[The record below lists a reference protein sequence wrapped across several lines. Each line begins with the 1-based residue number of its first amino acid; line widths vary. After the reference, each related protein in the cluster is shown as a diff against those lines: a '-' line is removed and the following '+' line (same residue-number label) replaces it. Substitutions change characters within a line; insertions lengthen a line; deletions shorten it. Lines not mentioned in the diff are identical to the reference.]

1 MCYDFLKFIEVRKK
15 GKYLL
20 QVNIRSAGYET
31 DEKIIR
37 NIAFSMKQGELV
49 ALIGANGAGKS
60 TTIKSILGLLTNM
73 EGEISFGKKNN
84 PYAYVPEQPTYYD
97 YLTLWEHI
105 ELLMAA
111 RGCEVGSWEEK
122 ANELLHTFRME
133 EHKHEYLSKFSKGMK
148 QKSMLILAFLTEPDF
163 YIIDEPFIGLDPV
176 ATKEFLNF
184 LYKEKE
190 RGVGI
195 LLCTH
200 VLDTAER
207 ICERFL
213 LISQGTLVADG
224 HLEAIQALAEMP
236 GSPLLDCFDA
246 IVRREQHDKRTI

>member
-1 MCYDFLKFIEVRKK
+1 MLE
-15 GKYLL
+15 
-20 QVNIRSAGYET
+20 VNIRSAGYEIGEET
-31 DEKIIR
+31 IHDIEFSIEK
-37 NIAFSMKQGELV
+37 GELV

-60 TTIKSILGLLTNM
+60 TTIKTILGLLANIN
-73 EGEISFGKKNN
+73 GEISFGEKKN
-84 PYAYVPEQPTYYD
+84 PYAYVPEHPTYYD

-105 ELLMAA
+105 DLLMAA
-111 RGCEVGSWEEK
+111 REDEVGSWEGK
-122 ANELLHTFRME
+122 AEELLHMFRMDK
-133 EHKHEYLSKFSKGMK
+133 HKHEYLSKFSKGMK

-176 ATKEFLNF
+176 ATKEFLNY

-190 RGVGI
+190 RGAGI

-224 HLEAIQALAEMP
+224 NLHTIQMLAEMP
-236 GSPLLDCFDA
+236 DSPLLDCFDA
-246 IVRREQHDKRTI
+246 IVRREQHD

>member
-1 MCYDFLKFIEVRKK
+1 MLK
-15 GKYLL
+15 
-20 QVNIRSAGYET
+20 VNIRSAGYEIG
-31 DEKIIR
+31 ENIIHD
-37 NIAFSMKQGELV
+37 IAFSIEKGELV

-60 TTIKSILGLLTNM
+60 TTIKTILGLLVNM
-73 EGEISFGKKNN
+73 DGEISFGEKKN
-84 PYAYVPEQPTYYD
+84 PYAYVPEHPTYYD

-111 RGCEVGSWEEK
+111 RGSEMGSWEER
-122 ANELLHTFRME
+122 AEQLLHTFRINK
-133 EHKHEYLSKFSKGMK
+133 HKHEYLSKFSKGMK

-176 ATKEFLNF
+176 ATKEFLNY

-190 RGVGI
+190 RGAGI

-200 VLDTAER
+200 VLDTAEK

-224 HLEAIQALAEMP
+224 HLESIQILAEMP
-236 GSPLLDCFDA
+236 RSSLLDCFDV
-246 IVRREQHDKRTI
+246 IVRREQHD

>member
-1 MCYDFLKFIEVRKK
+1 MYWKWKE
-15 GKYLL
+15 GKCMLE
-20 QVNIRSAGYET
+20 VNIRSAGYEIG
-31 DEKIIR
+31 EKTIHD
-37 NIAFSMKQGELV
+37 IAFSIEKGELV

-60 TTIKSILGLLTNM
+60 TTIKTMLGLLVNM
-73 EGEISFGKKNN
+73 DGEISFGEKKN
-84 PYAYVPEQPTYYD
+84 PYAYVPEHPTYYD

-111 RGCEVGSWEEK
+111 RGSEMGSWEER
-122 ANELLHTFRME
+122 AEQLLHTFRMDK
-133 EHKHEYLSKFSKGMK
+133 HKHEYLSKFSKGMK

-176 ATKEFLNF
+176 ATKEFLSY

-190 RGVGI
+190 RGAGI

-200 VLDTAER
+200 VLDTAEK

-224 HLEAIQALAEMP
+224 HLESIQMLAEMP
-236 GSPLLDCFDA
+236 GSSLLDCFDV
-246 IVRREQHDKRTI
+246 IVRREQHD

>member
-1 MCYDFLKFIEVRKK
+1 MLE
-15 GKYLL
+15 
-20 QVNIRSAGYET
+20 VNIRSAGYEIG
-31 DEKIIR
+31 EKTIHD
-37 NIAFSMKQGELV
+37 IAFSIEKGELV

-60 TTIKSILGLLTNM
+60 TTIKTMLGLLVNM
-73 EGEISFGKKNN
+73 DGEISFGKKKN
-84 PYAYVPEQPTYYD
+84 PYAYVPEHPTYYD

-111 RGCEVGSWEEK
+111 RGSEMESWEER
-122 ANELLHTFRME
+122 AEQLLHTFRMDK
-133 EHKHEYLSKFSKGMK
+133 HKHEYLSKFSKGMK

-176 ATKEFLNF
+176 ATKEFLSY

-190 RGVGI
+190 RGAGI

-200 VLDTAER
+200 VLDTAEK

-213 LISQGTLVADG
+213 LISQGTLVAEG
-224 HLEAIQALAEMP
+224 HLESIQMLVEMP
-236 GSPLLDCFDA
+236 GSSLLDCFDV
-246 IVRREQHDKRTI
+246 IVRREQHD

>member
-1 MCYDFLKFIEVRKK
+1 MYWKWKEGECMLE
-15 GKYLL
+15 
-20 QVNIRSAGYET
+20 VNIRSAGY
-31 DEKIIR
+31 DLGEKTIHDID
-37 NIAFSMKQGELV
+37 FSIEKGELV

-60 TTIKSILGLLTNM
+60 TTIKTMLGLLVNM
-73 EGEISFGKKNN
+73 NGEISFGEKKN
-84 PYAYVPEQPTYYD
+84 PYAYVPEHPTYYD

-111 RGCEVGSWEEK
+111 RENKVGSWEKK
-122 ANELLHTFRME
+122 AKELLHMFRMDK
-133 EHKHEYLSKFSKGMK
+133 HKHEYLSKFSKGMK
-148 QKSMLILAFLTEPDF
+148 QKSMLILAFLIEPDF

-176 ATKEFLNF
+176 ATKEFLSY

-190 RGVGI
+190 RGAGI

-213 LISQGTLVADG
+213 LISKGTLVADG
-224 HLEAIQALAEMP
+224 HLEAIQTLAEMP
-236 GSPLLDCFDA
+236 GSSLLDCFDV
-246 IVRREQHDKRTI
+246 IVRREQHD

>member
-1 MCYDFLKFIEVRKK
+1 MLK
-15 GKYLL
+15 
-20 QVNIRSAGYET
+20 VNIRSAGYEIG
-31 DEKIIR
+31 EKTIHD
-37 NIAFSMKQGELV
+37 IAFSIEKGELV

-60 TTIKSILGLLTNM
+60 TTIKTMLGLLVNM
-73 EGEISFGKKNN
+73 NGEISFGEKKH
-84 PYAYVPEQPTYYD
+84 PYAYVPEHPTYYD

-111 RGCEVGSWEEK
+111 RENEVGSWERK
-122 ANELLHTFRME
+122 AEELLHMFRMDK
-133 EHKHEYLSKFSKGMK
+133 HKHEYLSKFSKGMK
-148 QKSMLILAFLTEPDF
+148 QKSMLILAFLTKPDF

-176 ATKEFLNF
+176 AAKEFLSY

-190 RGVGI
+190 RGAGI

-224 HLEAIQALAEMP
+224 HLEAIQTLAEMP
-236 GSPLLDCFDA
+236 GSSLLDCFDV
-246 IVRREQHDKRTI
+246 IIRREQHD

>member
-1 MCYDFLKFIEVRKK
+1 MLE
-15 GKYLL
+15 
-20 QVNIRSAGYET
+20 VNIRSAGYEIGEET
-31 DEKIIR
+31 IH
-37 NIAFSMKQGELV
+37 NIAFSIEKGELV

-60 TTIKSILGLLTNM
+60 TTIKTMLGLLVNM
-73 EGEISFGKKNN
+73 DGEISFGEKKN
-84 PYAYVPEQPTYYD
+84 PYAYVPEHPTYYD

-111 RGCEVGSWEEK
+111 RGSEMGSWEER
-122 ANELLHTFRME
+122 AEQLLHTFRMDK
-133 EHKHEYLSKFSKGMK
+133 HKHEYLSKFSKGMK
-148 QKSMLILAFLTEPDF
+148 QKSMLILAFLTESDF

-176 ATKEFLNF
+176 ATKEFLSY

-190 RGVGI
+190 RGAGI

-200 VLDTAER
+200 VLDTAEK

-224 HLEAIQALAEMP
+224 HLESIQMLAEMP
-236 GSPLLDCFDA
+236 GSSLLDCFDV
-246 IVRREQHDKRTI
+246 IVRREQHD

>member
-1 MCYDFLKFIEVRKK
+1 MLE
-15 GKYLL
+15 
-20 QVNIRSAGYET
+20 VNICSAGYEIG
-31 DEKIIR
+31 EKTIYD
-37 NIAFSMKQGELV
+37 IAFSIGKGELV

-60 TTIKSILGLLTNM
+60 TTIKTMLGLLVNM
-73 EGEISFGKKNN
+73 NGEISFGEKKN
-84 PYAYVPEQPTYYD
+84 PYAYVPEHPTYYD

-111 RGCEVGSWEEK
+111 RENEIGSWERK
-122 ANELLHTFRME
+122 AEELLHMFRMDK
-133 EHKHEYLSKFSKGMK
+133 HKHEYLSKFSKGMK

-176 ATKEFLNF
+176 ATKEFLSY

-190 RGVGI
+190 RGAGI

-224 HLEAIQALAEMP
+224 HLESIQTLAEMP
-236 GSPLLDCFDA
+236 GSSLLDCFDV
-246 IVRREQHDKRTI
+246 IVRREQHD

>member
-1 MCYDFLKFIEVRKK
+1 MLD
-15 GKYLL
+15 
-20 QVNIRSAGYET
+20 VNIRSAGY
-31 DEKIIR
+31 DIGEKTIHD
-37 NIAFSMKQGELV
+37 IAFSIEKGELV

-60 TTIKSILGLLTNM
+60 TTIKMMLGLLVNM
-73 EGEISFGKKNN
+73 NGEISFGEKKN
-84 PYAYVPEQPTYYD
+84 PYAYVPEHPTYYD

-111 RGCEVGSWEEK
+111 RENEVGSWERK
-122 ANELLHTFRME
+122 AEELLHMFRMDK
-133 EHKHEYLSKFSKGMK
+133 HKHEYLSKFSKGMK

-176 ATKEFLNF
+176 ATKEFLSY

-190 RGVGI
+190 RGAGI

-200 VLDTAER
+200 VLDTAEK

-224 HLEAIQALAEMP
+224 HLESIQTLAEMP
-236 GSPLLDCFDA
+236 GSSLLDCFDV
-246 IVRREQHDKRTI
+246 IVRREQHD

>member
-1 MCYDFLKFIEVRKK
+1 MLD
-15 GKYLL
+15 
-20 QVNIRSAGYET
+20 VNIRTAGY
-31 DEKIIR
+31 DIGEKTIHD
-37 NIAFSMKQGELV
+37 IAFSIEKGELV

-60 TTIKSILGLLTNM
+60 TTIKTMLGLLVNM
-73 EGEISFGKKNN
+73 NGEISFGEKKN
-84 PYAYVPEQPTYYD
+84 PYAYVPEHPTYYD

-111 RGCEVGSWEEK
+111 RENAVGSWEKK
-122 ANELLHTFRME
+122 AEELLHMFRMDK
-133 EHKHEYLSKFSKGMK
+133 HKHEYLSKFSKGMK

-176 ATKEFLNF
+176 ATKEFLSY

-190 RGVGI
+190 RGAGI

-224 HLEAIQALAEMP
+224 HLESIQTLAEMP
-236 GSPLLDCFDA
+236 GSSLLDCFDV
-246 IVRREQHDKRTI
+246 IVRREQHD

>member
-1 MCYDFLKFIEVRKK
+1 M
-15 GKYLL
+15 L
-20 QVNIRSAGYET
+20 QVNIRSAGYEMGGKT
-31 DEKIIR
+31 IH
-37 NIAFSMKQGELV
+37 NIAFSIEKGELV

-60 TTIKSILGLLTNM
+60 TTIKSMLGLLANM
-73 EGEISFGKKNN
+73 DGEVSFGEKGN
-84 PYAYVPEQPTYYD
+84 PYAYVPEHPTYYE

-111 RGCEVGSWEEK
+111 RGCEAGSWEER
-122 ANELLHTFRME
+122 AREFLHTFRME
-133 EHKHEYLSKFSKGMK
+133 KHKHEYLSKFSKGMK

-176 ATKEFLNF
+176 ATREFLDF
-184 LYKEKE
+184 LSKEKE
-190 RGVGI
+190 RGAGI

-213 LISQGTLVADG
+213 LISQGTLLANG
-224 HLEAIQALAEMP
+224 NLQAIQSLAEMP
-236 GSPLLDCFDA
+236 ESPLLDCFDA
-246 IVRREQHDKRTI
+246 IVRREQHDETTIL

>member
-1 MCYDFLKFIEVRKK
+1 MLD
-15 GKYLL
+15 
-20 QVNIRSAGYET
+20 VNIRSAGY
-31 DEKIIR
+31 DIGEKTIHD
-37 NIAFSMKQGELV
+37 IAFSIEKGELV

-60 TTIKSILGLLTNM
+60 TTIKTMLGLLVNM
-73 EGEISFGKKNN
+73 NGEISFGEKKN
-84 PYAYVPEQPTYYD
+84 PYAYVPEHPTYYD

-111 RGCEVGSWEEK
+111 RENEVGSWERK
-122 ANELLHTFRME
+122 AEELLHMFRMDK
-133 EHKHEYLSKFSKGMK
+133 HKHEYLSKFSKGMK

-176 ATKEFLNF
+176 ATKEFLSY

-190 RGVGI
+190 RGAGI

-224 HLEAIQALAEMP
+224 NLESIQALAEMP
-236 GSPLLDCFDA
+236 GSSLLDCFDV
-246 IVRREQHDKRTI
+246 IVRREQHD

>member
-1 MCYDFLKFIEVRKK
+1 MLD
-15 GKYLL
+15 
-20 QVNIRSAGYET
+20 VNIRSAGYDIGAKT
-31 DEKIIR
+31 IHD
-37 NIAFSMKQGELV
+37 IAFSIEKGELV

-60 TTIKSILGLLTNM
+60 TTIKTMLGLLVNM
-73 EGEISFGKKNN
+73 NGEISFGEKKN
-84 PYAYVPEQPTYYD
+84 PYAYVPEHPTYYD

-111 RGCEVGSWEEK
+111 RENEGGSWERK
-122 ANELLHTFRME
+122 AEELLHMFRMDK
-133 EHKHEYLSKFSKGMK
+133 HKHEYLSKFSKGMK

-176 ATKEFLNF
+176 ATKEFLSY

-190 RGVGI
+190 RGAGI

-224 HLEAIQALAEMP
+224 HLESIQTLAEMP
-236 GSPLLDCFDA
+236 GSSLLDCFDV
-246 IVRREQHDKRTI
+246 IVRREQHD

>member
-1 MCYDFLKFIEVRKK
+1 MLK
-15 GKYLL
+15 
-20 QVNIRSAGYET
+20 VNIRSAGYEMG
-31 DEKIIR
+31 EKIIHD
-37 NIAFSMKQGELV
+37 IAFSIEKGELV

-60 TTIKSILGLLTNM
+60 TTIKTILGLLVNM
-73 EGEISFGKKNN
+73 DGEISFGEKKN
-84 PYAYVPEQPTYYD
+84 PYAYVPEHPTYYD

-111 RGCEVGSWEEK
+111 RGSEMGSWEER
-122 ANELLHTFRME
+122 AEQLLHTFRMNK
-133 EHKHEYLSKFSKGMK
+133 HKHEYLSKFSKGMK

-176 ATKEFLNF
+176 ATKESLNY

-190 RGVGI
+190 RGAGI

-200 VLDTAER
+200 VLDTAEK

-224 HLEAIQALAEMP
+224 HLESIQILAEMP
-236 GSPLLDCFDA
+236 GSSLLDCFDV
-246 IVRREQHDKRTI
+246 IVRREQHD

>member
-1 MCYDFLKFIEVRKK
+1 MLD
-15 GKYLL
+15 
-20 QVNIRSAGYET
+20 VNIRSAGY
-31 DEKIIR
+31 DIGEKTIYD
-37 NIAFSMKQGELV
+37 IAFSIEKGELV

-60 TTIKSILGLLTNM
+60 TTIKTMLGLLVNM
-73 EGEISFGKKNN
+73 NGEISFGEKKN
-84 PYAYVPEQPTYYD
+84 PYAYVPEHPTYYD

-105 ELLMAA
+105 ELLMTA
-111 RGCEVGSWEEK
+111 RENEVGSWERK
-122 ANELLHTFRME
+122 AEELLHMFRMDK
-133 EHKHEYLSKFSKGMK
+133 HKHEYLSKFSKGMK

-176 ATKEFLNF
+176 ATKEFLSY

-190 RGVGI
+190 RGAGI

-224 HLEAIQALAEMP
+224 HLESIQTLAEMP
-236 GSPLLDCFDA
+236 GSSLLDCFDI
-246 IVRREQHDKRTI
+246 IVRREQHD

>member
-1 MCYDFLKFIEVRKK
+1 MLEI
-15 GKYLL
+15 
-20 QVNIRSAGYET
+20 NIRSAGYDSGQT
-31 DEKIIR
+31 TIQ
-37 NIAFSMKQGELV
+37 NIAFSVGKGELV

-60 TTIKSILGLLTNM
+60 TTIKSILGLLAHMDGTV
-73 EGEISFGKKNN
+73 SFGDKEN
-84 PYAYVPEQPTYYD
+84 PYAYVPENPTYYD

-111 RGCEVGSWEEK
+111 RGCEIGTWEER
-122 ANELLHTFRME
+122 ARELLHTFRME
-133 EHKHEYLSKFSKGMK
+133 KHKHEYLSKFSKGMK

-176 ATKEFLNF
+176 ATREFLTF
-184 LYKEKE
+184 LYKERE
-190 RGVGI
+190 RGAGI

-213 LISQGTLVADG
+213 LISGGALLANGNLQT
-224 HLEAIQALAEMP
+224 IQSLAEMP
-236 GSPLLDCFDA
+236 ESSLLDCFDA
-246 IVRREQHDKRTI
+246 IVRREQHDETTIL

>member
-1 MCYDFLKFIEVRKK
+1 MLK
-15 GKYLL
+15 
-20 QVNIRSAGYET
+20 VNIRSAGYEMG
-31 DEKIIR
+31 EKIIHD
-37 NIAFSMKQGELV
+37 IAFSIEKGELV

-60 TTIKSILGLLTNM
+60 TTIKTMLGLLVNM
-73 EGEISFGKKNN
+73 DGEISFGEKKN
-84 PYAYVPEQPTYYD
+84 PYAYVPEHPTYYD

-111 RGCEVGSWEEK
+111 RGSEMGSWEER
-122 ANELLHTFRME
+122 AEQLLHTFRMNK
-133 EHKHEYLSKFSKGMK
+133 HKHEYLSKFSKGMK

-176 ATKEFLNF
+176 ATKEFLSY

-190 RGVGI
+190 RGAGI

-200 VLDTAER
+200 VLDTAEK

-224 HLEAIQALAEMP
+224 HLESIQILAEMP
-236 GSPLLDCFDA
+236 GSSLLDCFDV
-246 IVRREQHDKRTI
+246 IVRREQHD

>member
-1 MCYDFLKFIEVRKK
+1 MLE
-15 GKYLL
+15 
-20 QVNIRSAGYET
+20 VNIRSAGYEIG
-31 DEKIIR
+31 EKTIHD
-37 NIAFSMKQGELV
+37 IAFSIEQGELV

-60 TTIKSILGLLTNM
+60 TTIKTMLGLLVNVN
-73 EGEISFGKKNN
+73 GEISLGEKKN
-84 PYAYVPEQPTYYD
+84 PYAYVPEHPTYYD

-111 RGCEVGSWEEK
+111 RENEVGSWERK
-122 ANELLHTFRME
+122 ADELLHMFRMDK
-133 EHKHEYLSKFSKGMK
+133 HKHDYLSKFSKGMK

-176 ATKEFLNF
+176 ATKEFLSY
-184 LYKEKE
+184 LYKEKD
-190 RGVGI
+190 RGAGI

-224 HLEAIQALAEMP
+224 HLEAIQTLAEMP
-236 GSPLLDCFDA
+236 GSSLLDCFDV
-246 IVRREQHDKRTI
+246 IVRREQHD

>member
-1 MCYDFLKFIEVRKK
+1 MLD
-15 GKYLL
+15 
-20 QVNIRSAGYET
+20 VNIRSAGY
-31 DEKIIR
+31 DIGEKTIHD
-37 NIAFSMKQGELV
+37 IAFSIEKGELV

-60 TTIKSILGLLTNM
+60 TTIKTMLGLLVNM
-73 EGEISFGKKNN
+73 NGEISFGEKKN
-84 PYAYVPEQPTYYD
+84 PYAYVPEHPTYYD

-111 RGCEVGSWEEK
+111 RENAGGSWERK
-122 ANELLHTFRME
+122 ADKLLHMFRMDK
-133 EHKHEYLSKFSKGMK
+133 HKHEYLSKFSKGMK

-176 ATKEFLNF
+176 ATKEFLSY

-190 RGVGI
+190 RGAGI

-224 HLEAIQALAEMP
+224 HLEAIQTLAEMP
-236 GSPLLDCFDA
+236 GSSLLDCFDV
-246 IVRREQHDKRTI
+246 IVRREQHD

>member
-1 MCYDFLKFIEVRKK
+1 MVICYSFPCLYWKWKE
-15 GKYLL
+15 GECMLE
-20 QVNIRSAGYET
+20 VNICSAGYEIG
-31 DEKIIR
+31 EKTIHD
-37 NIAFSMKQGELV
+37 IAFSIEKGELV

-60 TTIKSILGLLTNM
+60 TTIKTMLGLLVNVD
-73 EGEISFGKKNN
+73 GEISFGEKKN
-84 PYAYVPEQPTYYD
+84 PYAYVPEHPTYYD

-111 RGCEVGSWEEK
+111 RENEAGNWERK
-122 ANELLHTFRME
+122 AEELLYMFRMDK
-133 EHKHEYLSKFSKGMK
+133 HKHEYLSKFSKGMK

-176 ATKEFLNF
+176 ATKEFLSY

-190 RGVGI
+190 RGAGI

-224 HLEAIQALAEMP
+224 HLEAIQTLAEMP
-236 GSPLLDCFDA
+236 GNSLLDCFDV
-246 IVRREQHDKRTI
+246 IVRREQHD

>member
-1 MCYDFLKFIEVRKK
+1 MLD
-15 GKYLL
+15 
-20 QVNIRSAGYET
+20 VNIRSAGYDIGKKT
-31 DEKIIR
+31 IHD
-37 NIAFSMKQGELV
+37 IAFSIEKGELV

-60 TTIKSILGLLTNM
+60 TTIKTMLGLLVNM
-73 EGEISFGKKNN
+73 DGEISFGEKKN
-84 PYAYVPEQPTYYD
+84 PYAYVPEHPTYYE

-111 RGCEVGSWEEK
+111 RENEIGSWERK
-122 ANELLHTFRME
+122 AEELLHMFRMDK
-133 EHKHEYLSKFSKGMK
+133 HKHEYLSKFSKGMK

-176 ATKEFLNF
+176 ATKEFLSY

-190 RGVGI
+190 RGAGI

-200 VLDTAER
+200 VLDTAEK

-224 HLEAIQALAEMP
+224 HLESIQTLAEMP
-236 GSPLLDCFDA
+236 GSSLLDCFDV
-246 IVRREQHDKRTI
+246 IVRREQHD

>member
-1 MCYDFLKFIEVRKK
+1 MLK
-15 GKYLL
+15 
-20 QVNIRSAGYET
+20 VNIRSAGYEIG
-31 DEKIIR
+31 EKTIHD
-37 NIAFSMKQGELV
+37 IAFSIEKSELV

-60 TTIKSILGLLTNM
+60 TTIKTMLGLLVNM
-73 EGEISFGKKNN
+73 NGEISFGEKKN
-84 PYAYVPEQPTYYD
+84 PYAYVPEHPTYYD

-111 RGCEVGSWEEK
+111 RENEVGSWERE
-122 ANELLHTFRME
+122 AEELLHMFRMDK
-133 EHKHEYLSKFSKGMK
+133 HKHEYLSKFSKGMK
-148 QKSMLILAFLTEPDF
+148 QKSMLILAFLTKPDF

-176 ATKEFLNF
+176 ATKEFLSY

-190 RGVGI
+190 RGAGI

-224 HLEAIQALAEMP
+224 HLESIQTLAEMP
-236 GSPLLDCFDA
+236 GSSLLDCFDV
-246 IVRREQHDKRTI
+246 IVRREQHD

>member
-1 MCYDFLKFIEVRKK
+1 MLD
-15 GKYLL
+15 
-20 QVNIRSAGYET
+20 VNIRSAGY
-31 DEKIIR
+31 DIGEKTIHDIV
-37 NIAFSMKQGELV
+37 FSIKKGELV

-60 TTIKSILGLLTNM
+60 TTIKTMLGLLVNM
-73 EGEISFGKKNN
+73 NGEISFGEKKN
-84 PYAYVPEQPTYYD
+84 PYAYVPEHPTYYD

-111 RGCEVGSWEEK
+111 RENEVGSWKRK
-122 ANELLHTFRME
+122 ADELLHMFRMDK
-133 EHKHEYLSKFSKGMK
+133 HKHEYLSKFSKGMK

-176 ATKEFLNF
+176 ATKEFLSY

-190 RGVGI
+190 RGAGI

-224 HLEAIQALAEMP
+224 HLEAIQTLAEMP
-236 GSPLLDCFDA
+236 GSSLLDCFDV
-246 IVRREQHDKRTI
+246 IVRREQHD

>member
-1 MCYDFLKFIEVRKK
+1 MLD
-15 GKYLL
+15 
-20 QVNIRSAGYET
+20 VNIRSAGY
-31 DEKIIR
+31 DIGEKTIHD
-37 NIAFSMKQGELV
+37 IAFSIEQGELV

-60 TTIKSILGLLTNM
+60 TTIKTILGLLVNM
-73 EGEISFGKKNN
+73 NGEISFGEKKNS
-84 PYAYVPEQPTYYD
+84 YAYVPEHPTYYD

-111 RGCEVGSWEEK
+111 RENEAESWERK
-122 ANELLHTFRME
+122 AKELLHMFRMDK
-133 EHKHEYLSKFSKGMK
+133 HKHEYLSKFSKGMK

-176 ATKEFLNF
+176 ATKEFLSY

-190 RGVGI
+190 RGAGI

-224 HLEAIQALAEMP
+224 HLEAIQTLAEMP
-236 GSPLLDCFDA
+236 GRSLLDCFDV
-246 IVRREQHDKRTI
+246 IVRREQHD

>member
-1 MCYDFLKFIEVRKK
+1 MLD
-15 GKYLL
+15 
-20 QVNIRSAGYET
+20 VNIRSAGY
-31 DEKIIR
+31 DIGEKTIHD
-37 NIAFSMKQGELV
+37 IAFSIEKGELV

-60 TTIKSILGLLTNM
+60 TTIKTMLGLLVNM
-73 EGEISFGKKNN
+73 NGEISFGEKKN
-84 PYAYVPEQPTYYD
+84 PYAYVPEHPTYYD

-111 RGCEVGSWEEK
+111 RENEGGSWERK
-122 ANELLHTFRME
+122 AEELLHLFRMDK
-133 EHKHEYLSKFSKGMK
+133 HKHEYLSKFSKGMK

-176 ATKEFLNF
+176 ATREFLSY

-190 RGVGI
+190 RGAGI

-224 HLEAIQALAEMP
+224 HLESIQTLAEMP
-236 GSPLLDCFDA
+236 GSSLLDCFDV
-246 IVRREQHDKRTI
+246 IVRREQHD

>member
-1 MCYDFLKFIEVRKK
+1 MLE
-15 GKYLL
+15 
-20 QVNIRSAGYET
+20 VNIRSAGYEI
-31 DEKIIR
+31 DEKT
-37 NIAFSMKQGELV
+37 M
-49 ALIGANGAGKS
+49 
-60 TTIKSILGLLTNM
+60 LGLLVNVN
-73 EGEISFGKKNN
+73 GEISFGEKKN
-84 PYAYVPEQPTYYD
+84 PYAYVPEHPTYYD

-111 RGCEVGSWEEK
+111 RENEVGSWERK
-122 ANELLHTFRME
+122 AEELLHLFRMDK
-133 EHKHEYLSKFSKGMK
+133 HKHEYLSKFSKGMK

-176 ATKEFLNF
+176 ATKEFLSY

-190 RGVGI
+190 RGAGI

-224 HLEAIQALAEMP
+224 HLEAIQTLAEMP
-236 GSPLLDCFDA
+236 GSSLLDCFDV
-246 IVRREQHDKRTI
+246 IVRREQHD

>member
-1 MCYDFLKFIEVRKK
+1 MLD
-15 GKYLL
+15 
-20 QVNIRSAGYET
+20 VNIRSAGY
-31 DEKIIR
+31 DIGEKTIHD
-37 NIAFSMKQGELV
+37 IAFSIEKGELV

-60 TTIKSILGLLTNM
+60 TTIKTMLGLLVNM
-73 EGEISFGKKNN
+73 NGEISFGEKKN
-84 PYAYVPEQPTYYD
+84 PYAYVPEHPTYYD

-111 RGCEVGSWEEK
+111 RENEGGSWERK
-122 ANELLHTFRME
+122 AEELLLMFRMDK
-133 EHKHEYLSKFSKGMK
+133 HKHEYLSKFSKGMK

-176 ATKEFLNF
+176 ATKEFLSY

-190 RGVGI
+190 RGAGI

-207 ICERFL
+207 ICARFL

-224 HLEAIQALAEMP
+224 HLESIQKLAEMP
-236 GSPLLDCFDA
+236 GSSLLDCFDV
-246 IVRREQHDKRTI
+246 IVRREQHD

>member
-1 MCYDFLKFIEVRKK
+1 MLE
-15 GKYLL
+15 
-20 QVNIRSAGYET
+20 VNIRSAGY
-31 DEKIIR
+31 DIGEKTIHD
-37 NIAFSMKQGELV
+37 IAFSIEKGELV

-60 TTIKSILGLLTNM
+60 TTIKTMLGLLVNM
-73 EGEISFGKKNN
+73 NGEISFGEKKN
-84 PYAYVPEQPTYYD
+84 PYAYVPEHPTYYE

-111 RGCEVGSWEEK
+111 RENAVGSWERK
-122 ANELLHTFRME
+122 AEELLHMFRMDK
-133 EHKHEYLSKFSKGMK
+133 HKHEYLSKFSKGMK

-176 ATKEFLNF
+176 ATKEFLSY

-190 RGVGI
+190 RGAGI

-224 HLEAIQALAEMP
+224 HLESIQKLAEMP
-236 GSPLLDCFDA
+236 GSSLLDCFDV
-246 IVRREQHDKRTI
+246 IVRREQHD

>member
-1 MCYDFLKFIEVRKK
+1 MLE
-15 GKYLL
+15 
-20 QVNIRSAGYET
+20 VNIHYAGYEIG
-31 DEKIIR
+31 EKTIHD
-37 NIAFSMKQGELV
+37 IAFSIEKGELV
-49 ALIGANGAGKS
+49 ALIGAYGAGKS
-60 TTIKSILGLLTNM
+60 TTIKTMLGLLVNVN
-73 EGEISFGKKNN
+73 GEISFGEKKN
-84 PYAYVPEQPTYYD
+84 PYAYVPEHPTYYD

-111 RGCEVGSWEEK
+111 LGNEVGSWERK
-122 ANELLHTFRME
+122 AEELLHLFRMDK
-133 EHKHEYLSKFSKGMK
+133 HKHEYLSKFSKGMK

-176 ATKEFLNF
+176 ATKEFLSY
-184 LYKEKE
+184 LYKEKD
-190 RGVGI
+190 RGAGI

-224 HLEAIQALAEMP
+224 HLEAIQTLAKMP
-236 GSPLLDCFDA
+236 GSSLLDCFDV
-246 IVRREQHDKRTI
+246 IVRREQHD